1 MTMGILNWDET
12 IEDGD
17 CSFWECPFCGETR
30 VLELDA
36 CGMVECWACGKEF
49 EVKDIVEMY

>member
-36 CGMVECWACGKEF
+36 RGMVECWACGKEF